1 MRKRA
6 KRKDT
11 VAAVSD
17 SQSLSDAFLTK
28 NIIANLTLDCNRKKR
43 AKTRIFQGVSDLN
56 PDLVMDSN
64 NSTKRSKG
72 INKRQQEER
81 CQNGRSKREKEA
93 AGQQEKAGDGVHP
106 V

>member
-1 MRKRA
+1 MP
-6 KRKDT
+6 
-11 VAAVSD
+11 D

-56 PDLVMDSN
+56 PDLVIDSN

-72 INKRQQEER
+72 GNKRQQEER
-81 CQNGRSKREKEA
+81 CQNGRKEK
-93 AGQQEKAGDGVHP
+93 GQQEKAGDGIHP
-106 V
+106 L